1 LYEFAGVEIRE
12 RIIFGSGM
20 EEDTEELKKIW
31 FERECAKLD
40 MAEEQALA
48 DLGLPLDLE
57 DWPEY
62 QLAEMIT
69 N

>member
-1 LYEFAGVEIRE
+1 
-12 RIIFGSGM
+12 M
-20 EEDTEELKKIW
+20 EEDTEELKRIW

-62 QLAEMIT
+62 
-69 N
+69 